1 MSSRSI
7 QYNNLAIQM
16 DVFFPDFSKKAKSS
30 MPQYSKRAAL
40 SVLHRWYSTVLRD
53 EYSYSI
59 LESTELSRDFFAHVN
74 EIRHGQ

>member
-1 MSSRSI
+1 MIRVVKKYAVQQLGDSNGCIFSRI
-7 QYNNLAIQM
+7 
-16 DVFFPDFSKKAKSS
+16 FPKKRMSS

-40 SVLHRWYSTVLRD
+40 SVLYSTVLRD

-59 LESTELSRDFFAHVN
+59 LESTELSRGFFAHVN